1 MQWTDKYRPQTF
13 KEIIGNGK
21 QKKEI
26 QEWVEAWKEG
36 NPQPSL
42 LLVGPPGVGKTTF
55 AQVIAREFSE
65 YIELNASD
73 KRSYDILMNTIGE
86 STTTKSLFSNN
97 PKLIILDE
105 VDGITGN
112 QDRGGSRAINK
123 IIENTKH
130 PMIMMANDFYSKRL
144 TTIKKKTHV
153 IKMGKVR
160 STSINVGLRKI
171 CKNEGIDADPNALKE
186 LSKRANGDMRSAI
199 NTLQALCE
207 ESKSLTMDDLDNVSQ
222 KNDKSNLI
230 NAVTR
235 VLKSKNINH
244 IQQDMYVDED
254 PTLVMEFI
262 AENIPREYKKPEEI
276 KKAYDFISEAD
287 LYFGRARQSR
297 NYGYW
302 KYATQFMGLGV
313 ALSKDER
320 YKKFTKI
327 QSPQSFAKMGRY
339 RGKRSLRDN
348 IAIKMSEKMHVS
360 MEVAYSMFPYFEIMF
375 QDDRTAYEIS
385 SYLELEDNEIKRFRK
400 KKIPKKFIKQ
410 MEKERAE
417 RRQREREEFA
427 LNYQNSQP
435 SNRDKKTEDIEDK
448 ESESL
453 KTSKKSSND
462 NKSKT
467 IESNKNSNSCRNNDL
482 KEDNEK
488 PKKEDKEESLETG
501 KKSNEEVMPKTKES
515 SKSNDSGKNNDLKED
530 KKEDKE
536 SETKK
541 KKDNTV
547 QTSLFNF

>member
-171 CKNEGIDADPNALKE
+171 CKNEGIDADSNALKE

-453 KTSKKSSND
+453 KASKKSSND

>member
-207 ESKSLTMDDLDNVSQ
+207 ESKSLTMEDLDNVSQ

-453 KTSKKSSND
+453 KASKKSSND

-467 IESNKNSNSCRNNDL
+467 IESNKNSNSSRNNDL
-482 KEDNEK
+482 KEDNKK

>member
-453 KTSKKSSND
+453 KASKKSSND

-467 IESNKNSNSCRNNDL
+467 IESNKNSNSSRNNDL

>member
-207 ESKSLTMDDLDNVSQ
+207 ESKSLTMEDLDNVSQ

-467 IESNKNSNSCRNNDL
+467 IESNKNSNSSRNNDL

>member
-171 CKNEGIDADPNALKE
+171 CKNEGIDADSNALKE

-207 ESKSLTMDDLDNVSQ
+207 ESKSLTMEDLDNVSQ

-453 KTSKKSSND
+453 KASKKSSND

-467 IESNKNSNSCRNNDL
+467 IESNKNSNSSRNNDL
-482 KEDNEK
+482 KEDNKK

>member
-207 ESKSLTMDDLDNVSQ
+207 ESKSLTMEDLDNVSQ

-287 LYFGRARQSR
+287 LYFGRARQSS
-297 NYGYW
+297 NSGYW

>member
-467 IESNKNSNSCRNNDL
+467 IESNKNSNSCRSNDL

>member
-467 IESNKNSNSCRNNDL
+467 IESNKNNNSCRNNDL

>member
-171 CKNEGIDADPNALKE
+171 CKNEGIDADSNALKE

-207 ESKSLTMDDLDNVSQ
+207 ESKSLTMEDLDNVSQ

>member
-171 CKNEGIDADPNALKE
+171 CKNEGIDADSNALKE

-207 ESKSLTMDDLDNVSQ
+207 ESKSLTMEDLDNVSQ

-453 KTSKKSSND
+453 KASKKSSND

-467 IESNKNSNSCRNNDL
+467 IESNKNSNSSRNNDL

>member
-55 AQVIAREFSE
+55 AQVIAHEFGE

-171 CKNEGIDADPNALKE
+171 CKNEGIDADSNALKE

-207 ESKSLTMDDLDNVSQ
+207 ESKSLTMEDLDNVSQ

-453 KTSKKSSND
+453 KASKKSSND

-467 IESNKNSNSCRNNDL
+467 IESNKNSNSSRNNDL

>member
-171 CKNEGIDADPNALKE
+171 CKNEGIDADSNALKE

-207 ESKSLTMDDLDNVSQ
+207 ESKSLTMEDLDNVSQ

-453 KTSKKSSND
+453 KASKKSSND

>member
-1 MQWTDKYRPQTF
+1 
-13 KEIIGNGK
+13 
-21 QKKEI
+21 
-26 QEWVEAWKEG
+26 
-36 NPQPSL
+36 
-42 LLVGPPGVGKTTF
+42 
-55 AQVIAREFSE
+55 
-65 YIELNASD
+65 
-73 KRSYDILMNTIGE
+73 
-86 STTTKSLFSNN
+86 
-97 PKLIILDE
+97 
-105 VDGITGN
+105 
-112 QDRGGSRAINK
+112 
-123 IIENTKH
+123 
-130 PMIMMANDFYSKRL
+130 MMANDFYSKRL

-171 CKNEGIDADPNALKE
+171 CKNEGIDADSNALKE

-327 QSPQSFAKMGRY
+327 QSPLSFAKMGRY
-339 RGKRSLRDN
+339 RGKRNLRDN

-385 SYLELEDNEIKRFRK
+385 SYLELEDNEINRFRK

-453 KTSKKSSND
+453 KASKKSSND

-467 IESNKNSNSCRNNDL
+467 IESNKNSNSSRNNDL

>member
-171 CKNEGIDADPNALKE
+171 CKNEGIDADSNALKE

-207 ESKSLTMDDLDNVSQ
+207 ESKSLTMEDLDNVSQ

-467 IESNKNSNSCRNNDL
+467 IESNKNSNSSRNNDL

>member
-171 CKNEGIDADPNALKE
+171 CKNEGIDADSNALKE

-207 ESKSLTMDDLDNVSQ
+207 ESKSLTMEDLDNVSQ

-467 IESNKNSNSCRNNDL
+467 IESKKNSNSCRNNDL

>member
-207 ESKSLTMDDLDNVSQ
+207 ESKSLTMEDLDNVSQ

-339 RGKRSLRDN
+339 RGKRNLRDN

-453 KTSKKSSND
+453 KASKKSSND

-467 IESNKNSNSCRNNDL
+467 IESNKNSNSSRNNDL

>member
-55 AQVIAREFSE
+55 AQVIAREFGE

-86 STTTKSLFSNN
+86 STTTKSLFSDN

-339 RGKRSLRDN
+339 RGKRNLRDN

-400 KKIPKKFIKQ
+400 KKIPKRFIKQ

-467 IESNKNSNSCRNNDL
+467 IESNKNSNSSRNNDL

-515 SKSNDSGKNNDLKED
+515 SKNSDSGKNNDLKED

>member
-207 ESKSLTMDDLDNVSQ
+207 ESKSLTMEDLDNVSQ

-453 KTSKKSSND
+453 KASKKSSND

-467 IESNKNSNSCRNNDL
+467 IESNKNSNSSRNNDL